1 MAAEAIKSVVAV
13 THWLTNFNL
22 VNCRLLPIKY
32 NVQLCYVKTESPDY
46 YIALKYCLKFSRF
59 AIVATYTS
67 KYSVEVQNF

>member
-13 THWLTNFNL
+13 THWLKNFNL

-46 YIALKYCLKFSRF
+46 YVY
-59 AIVATYTS
+59 VT
-67 KYSVEVQNF
+67 V